1 MDSKKIG
8 AFLAEQRKQKGLT
21 QKELAEQLCVTNK
34 TISKWECGRGIPDSI
49 YLQELAKSLSVSIT
63 DILNGEVIQEE
74 QYKSTTEEILLG
86 VMEDPQKKKQRIRCE
101 CLCLGILLF
110 LWGGILWMFF
120 LLQEEQM
127 GEISSLWILLDIP
140 TLIIQLIVVIVV
152 SVIAGTIKEIGSGI
166 KLVCFLDRYLSI
178 YDKQKCRDIVQ
189 AYKRTIFLVI
199 LIGLIFTLGM
209 TVIAWS
215 GRFTIFPMHILLG
228 QEIVILPLLYAF
240 MLVLVL
246 AIIKFKIER
255 GVSRYEKENN

>member
-110 LWGGILWMFF
+110 LWGGILWMLF

-166 KLVCFLDRYLSI
+166 KLVCFPDRYLSI
-178 YDKQKCRDIVQ
+178 YDK
-189 AYKRTIFLVI
+189 
-199 LIGLIFTLGM
+199 
-209 TVIAWS
+209 
-215 GRFTIFPMHILLG
+215 
-228 QEIVILPLLYAF
+228 
-240 MLVLVL
+240 
-246 AIIKFKIER
+246 
-255 GVSRYEKENN
+255 